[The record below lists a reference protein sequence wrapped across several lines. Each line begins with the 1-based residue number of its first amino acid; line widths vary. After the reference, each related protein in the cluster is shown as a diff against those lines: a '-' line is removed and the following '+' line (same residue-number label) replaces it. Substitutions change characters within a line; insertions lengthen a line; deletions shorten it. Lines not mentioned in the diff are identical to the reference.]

1 MSFLLEKANQ
11 NHLAIDFLVDKKLL
25 APAVHC
31 GYYSCFQKIDYIL
44 KEFYTEERNQ
54 LHLRVLGGKG
64 NMHGNTIKE
73 FIRLFRK
80 GKFDDQASLELDDML
95 KELKEFRKKSDYDDE
110 EITEAQIEKVKQ
122 YVTKIHRLIKKH
134 MQV

>member
-11 NHLAIDFLVDKKLL
+11 NHLAIDFLIDKKLL

-31 GYYSCFQKIDYIL
+31 GYYSCFQKIDYVL
-44 KEFYTEERNQ
+44 KEFYTDERDQ
-54 LHLRVLGGKG
+54 LHQKVLGGKG
-64 NMHGNTIKE
+64 NLHGNTIKE
-73 FIRLFRK
+73 FTSLFRR
-80 GKFDDQASLELDDML
+80 KFDRSEGFELDDML

-110 EITEAQIEKVKQ
+110 EITEVQIEKVKQ